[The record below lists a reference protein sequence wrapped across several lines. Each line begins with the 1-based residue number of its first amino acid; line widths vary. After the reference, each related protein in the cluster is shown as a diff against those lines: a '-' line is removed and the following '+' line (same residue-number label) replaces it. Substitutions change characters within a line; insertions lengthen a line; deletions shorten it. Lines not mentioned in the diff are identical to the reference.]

1 MAASFAKL
9 PELPLRTGNST
20 TVGGQARVVAVLR
33 S

>member
-9 PELPLRTGNST
+9 PELPLRTGIP
-20 TVGGQARVVAVLR
+20 VGGQARVVAVLR